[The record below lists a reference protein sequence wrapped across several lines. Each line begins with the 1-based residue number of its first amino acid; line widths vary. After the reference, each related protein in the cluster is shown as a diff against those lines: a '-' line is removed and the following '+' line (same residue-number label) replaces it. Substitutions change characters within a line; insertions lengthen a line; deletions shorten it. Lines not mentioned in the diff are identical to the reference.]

1 MDCHICHEPVTETD
15 GTFTYPCLCPPMHTL
30 CALREAFHEYR
41 EAQFIGCPVCRVVY
55 MDHRP
60 TDDNRPI
67 FLETREF
74 KADLKGLK
82 KKRAAANK
90 SRAAFK
96 RVLHQTYLQ
105 FREQIL
111 MSLDFIEQRKREL
124 LATLKETPEFV
135 EARKAAIGLTLVE
148 GRVRAKYN
156 LGWDEC
162 RRYGIGNWS
171 RWGRWSRMPSKMI
184 LRKFRLRI

>member
-1 MDCHICHEPVTETD
+1 
-15 GTFTYPCLCPPMHTL
+15 MHTL

-41 EAQFIGCPVCRVVY
+41 EADFIGCPQCRIIYV
-55 MDHRP
+55 DHRRQ
-60 TDDNRPI
+60 DEDRPV

-74 KADLKGLK
+74 KADLKSLK

-96 RVLHQTYLQ
+96 RVLHQAYLQ
-105 FREQIL
+105 FREHIL
-111 MSLDFIEQRKREL
+111 MNLDFIEHAKQEAL
-124 LATLKETPEFV
+124 ETLKETPEFV
-135 EARKAAIGLTLVE
+135 EARKAAVGLTLVE

-162 RRYGIGNWS
+162 SRYKIGTHN
-171 RWGRWSRMPSKMI
+171 RWGRWSRMPSKII

>member
-1 MDCHICHEPVTETD
+1 VIHI
-15 GTFTYPCLCPPMHTL
+15 
-30 CALREAFHEYR
+30 
-41 EAQFIGCPVCRVVY
+41 
-55 MDHRP
+55 DHRQQDEQP
-60 TDDNRPI
+60 TV
-67 FLETREF
+67 FLETPPF
-74 KADLKGLK
+74 KEDLKSLK
-82 KKRAAANK
+82 KKRAAANT

-111 MSLDFIEQRKREL
+111 MSLDFIKQRKREL

-135 EARKAAIGLTLVE
+135 EARKAAVGLTLVE
-148 GRVRAKYN
+148 SRVRTKYN

-162 RRYGIGNWS
+162 VRYKIGHHN
-171 RWGRWSRMPSKMI
+171 RWGRWSRMPSKII